1 MSSIAYL
8 GLWGVFAVIALFVVY
23 GYFAKRKQNKAE
35 EAKMD
40 AEDAA
45 ARKRQA
51 AKHPHEHPR
60 KHGDVE

>member
-1 MSSIAYL
+1 MSSIAYV
-8 GLWGVFAVIALFVVY
+8 GLWGAFAVMALFVVY
-23 GYFAKRKQNKAE
+23 GFFSVRKQNKAE

-45 ARKRQA
+45 ARKQQA
-51 AKHPHEHPR
+51 AKHPHEHTH